1 VCLPP
6 KIDHIEAARSFEMIG
21 PRAYAVKQQ
30 LTPCHVHEK
39 LLKMYVLKWL
49 TPAQKLKRLN
59 FEEEGKR
66 VEKLMEE
73 RELKRMKQEQEYEAS
88 EVPDGAVGRSTD
100 VMTELG
106 LRAAFLRAY
115 HRERAEQHL
124 DFERRNSIAA
134 SLENAAAANIN
145 DASQERSAVRMQFEA
160 AHLPSEEHVRD
171 GDLNNSQQQH
181 HQQEEEEEVKEE
193 EGEEEDARMLQSAQ
207 ETAAQ
212 AREAARKTQE
222 AGDNK

>member
-73 RELKRMKQEQEYEAS
+73 RELKRMKQEQEYEAKS
-88 EVPDGAVGRSTD
+88 ELD
-100 VMTELG
+100 

-115 HRERAEQHL
+115 HMERAAQHL

>member
-115 HRERAEQHL
+115 HMERAAQHL

-193 EGEEEDARMLQSAQ
+193 GEEEFARMLQRAQ
-207 ETAAQ
+207 ETAAE
-212 AREAARKTQE
+212 AREAARKTHE

>member
-1 VCLPP
+1 
-6 KIDHIEAARSFEMIG
+6 
-21 PRAYAVKQQ
+21 
-30 LTPCHVHEK
+30 
-39 LLKMYVLKWL
+39 
-49 TPAQKLKRLN
+49 
-59 FEEEGKR
+59 
-66 VEKLMEE
+66 ME
-73 RELKRMKQEQEYEAS
+73 
-88 EVPDGAVGRSTD
+88 
-100 VMTELG
+100 
-106 LRAAFLRAY
+106 RAA
-115 HRERAEQHL
+115 QHL

-193 EGEEEDARMLQSAQ
+193 EGEEEDARMLQRARSMVA
-207 ETAAQ
+207 EAREAFAE

-222 AGDNK
+222 GGDNK

>member
-1 VCLPP
+1 
-6 KIDHIEAARSFEMIG
+6 
-21 PRAYAVKQQ
+21 
-30 LTPCHVHEK
+30 
-39 LLKMYVLKWL
+39 
-49 TPAQKLKRLN
+49 
-59 FEEEGKR
+59 
-66 VEKLMEE
+66 MEE

-100 VMTELG
+100 EMTELS

-115 HRERAEQHL
+115 HMERAAQHL

-193 EGEEEDARMLQSAQ
+193 EGEGAFARLLRRRANAPSEDARMLQSAQ

>member
-1 VCLPP
+1 
-6 KIDHIEAARSFEMIG
+6 
-21 PRAYAVKQQ
+21 
-30 LTPCHVHEK
+30 
-39 LLKMYVLKWL
+39 
-49 TPAQKLKRLN
+49 
-59 FEEEGKR
+59 
-66 VEKLMEE
+66 
-73 RELKRMKQEQEYEAS
+73 
-88 EVPDGAVGRSTD
+88 
-100 VMTELG
+100 MTELG

-115 HRERAEQHL
+115 HMERAAQHL

-181 HQQEEEEEVKEE
+181 QQEEEEQEEEVEEDKEE
-193 EGEEEDARMLQSAQ
+193 EGEEEDARMLQRAQ
-207 ETAAQ
+207 ETAAE

-222 AGDNK
+222 AGDNA

>member
-1 VCLPP
+1 
-6 KIDHIEAARSFEMIG
+6 
-21 PRAYAVKQQ
+21 
-30 LTPCHVHEK
+30 
-39 LLKMYVLKWL
+39 
-49 TPAQKLKRLN
+49 
-59 FEEEGKR
+59 
-66 VEKLMEE
+66 ME
-73 RELKRMKQEQEYEAS
+73 
-88 EVPDGAVGRSTD
+88 
-100 VMTELG
+100 
-106 LRAAFLRAY
+106 RAA
-115 HRERAEQHL
+115 QHL

-193 EGEEEDARMLQSAQ
+193 GEEEDARMLQRAQ
-207 ETAAQ
+207 ETAAE